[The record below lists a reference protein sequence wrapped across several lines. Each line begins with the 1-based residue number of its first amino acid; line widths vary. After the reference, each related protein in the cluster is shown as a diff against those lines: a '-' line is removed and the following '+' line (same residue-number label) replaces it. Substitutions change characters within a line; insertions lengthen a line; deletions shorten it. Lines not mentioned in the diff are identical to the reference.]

1 MYGSVMTYQDDQAAK
16 RAFVRDLVTATVT
29 MQSARDRQSL
39 PGPSDLA
46 NTCDVCVARRI
57 ARSFGISLPGL
68 GGGSSSSSLKAWVG
82 TAIHEKLERDL
93 PGIYPRGD
101 RANPN
106 FYQEVTVTIG
116 EIPGLGTIR
125 GHTDL
130 YLPRIG
136 TVVDWKSSDNHRI
149 KFYQSSGV
157 PASHAGQ
164 TMLYLR
170 GLRNSGKRADTAML
184 VYIPRDSNRV
194 SDIWTASCDYQDG
207 IATGLL
213 NRAQNLVEVV
223 RSGQTDNLVSDPDC
237 YVCDVQQRIR
247 H

>member
-1 MYGSVMTYQDDQAAK
+1 MTSPDDQAAR
-16 RAFVRDLVTATVT
+16 RAFVRDLVTATIT
-29 MQSARDRQSL
+29 MQSDRDRQSL

-46 NTCDVCVARRI
+46 NPCDLCVARRI
-57 ARSFGISLPGL
+57 AASFGISLSPESS
-68 GGGSSSSSLKAWVG
+68 GSNSFSLKAWVG
-82 TAIHEKLERDL
+82 TSIHQKLERDL
-93 PGIYPRGD
+93 PRIYPRGD
-101 RANPN
+101 RMNPN

-116 EIPGLGTIR
+116 EIPGLGTIK

-130 YLPRIG
+130 YLPKVA
-136 TVVDWKSSDNHRI
+136 TVVDWKTSDI
-149 KFYQSSGV
+149 KKIKVYQTAGV

-170 GLRNSGKRADTAML
+170 GLRNSGKPADTAVL
-184 VYIPRDSNRV
+184 VYIPRDSNKV
-194 SDIWTASCDYQDG
+194 SDIWVASCAYQDT

-223 RSGQTDNLVSDPDC
+223 RSGQTGNLASDPDC
-237 YVCDVQQRIR
+237 YVCHVQHRIR

>member
-1 MYGSVMTYQDDQAAK
+1 MTPHDDQAST
-16 RAFVRDLVTATVT
+16 RAFVRDLVTATIT
-29 MQSARDRQSL
+29 MQSDRDRQSL

-46 NTCDVCVARRI
+46 NPCDVCVARKI
-57 ARSFGISLPGL
+57 AASCGIHLGNENGGSRSF
-68 GGGSSSSSLKAWVG
+68 SLKAWVG
-82 TAIHEKLERDL
+82 TAIHQKLERDL
-93 PGIYPRGD
+93 PRIYPRGD
-101 RANPN
+101 RMDPN

-130 YLPRIG
+130 YLPKIG
-136 TVVDWKSSDNHRI
+136 SVVDWKTADIRKI
-149 KFYQSSGV
+149 KVYQNAGV

-170 GLRNSGKRADTAML
+170 GLRNSGKRADKAVL
-184 VYIPRDSNRV
+184 VYIPRDSNKV
-194 SDIWTASCDYQDG
+194 SDIWVASCAYQEG

-223 RSGQTDNLVSDPDC
+223 RSGQTGNLASDPDC
-237 YVCDVQQRIR
+237 YVCHVQHRIQ